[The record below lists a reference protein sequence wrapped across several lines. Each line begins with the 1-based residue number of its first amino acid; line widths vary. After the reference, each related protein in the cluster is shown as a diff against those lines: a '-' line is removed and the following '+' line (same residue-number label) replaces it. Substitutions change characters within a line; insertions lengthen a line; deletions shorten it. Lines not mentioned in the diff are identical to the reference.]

1 MKKSMISIVLLT
13 LLAVM
18 CVSAQGE
25 SRLGKPLADFTVQT
39 IDGGTFTLSEA
50 LREKDMVLINL
61 WASWCGPCEMEFPY
75 LEEVYERH
83 SDRAAVIALSIERSD
98 TPERLAEY
106 AEAHGLTFSLGS
118 DSGIGLGDYFGAYTI
133 PTTVVVDRFGYV
145 ALVET
150 GAQTSAAAFEG
161 LFRYFLDDGYTET
174 TVLNGFP
181 DPVPTVDGAT
191 EDTLDAAANA
201 DGGDIAYR
209 NAEDYRVWPMVPT
222 DVDGRTA
229 LVSTNAGVAG
239 SDCAVCAT
247 ITAQAGGALAFDFKT
262 SAQVAFDGLYVSVDG
277 AVVKR
282 FTGTHDWTTWAIPLE
297 AGEHEIALGYKKSAY
312 DEAAGAD
319 HGWIDD
325 VRVVSGDAAAALLAA
340 MPVYPV
346 SDDFTI
352 TVDGAAP
359 VELDDPTGVIGNSF
373 RNPGA
378 WICGDAA
385 DIRITLTADI
395 DPESAFVSTEK
406 GGWTR
411 LTDLLD
417 ADGMGYGMS
426 VPVGDTFTL
435 VYAYPDIDD
444 DALDNP
450 VTPKSVLLFNG
461 EAGADAFVEYVK
473 GYGYDAGWRYAGE

>member
-1 MKKSMISIVLLT
+1 MSPLT
-13 LLAVM
+13 
-18 CVSAQGE
+18 
-25 SRLGKPLADFTVQT
+25 
-39 IDGGTFTLSEA
+39 
-50 LREKDMVLINL
+50 
-61 WASWCGPCEMEFPY
+61 
-75 LEEVYERH
+75 
-83 SDRAAVIALSIERSD
+83 
-98 TPERLAEY
+98 EY
-106 AEAHGLTFSLGS
+106 AEAHGLTFA
-118 DSGIGLGDYFGAYTI
+118 IGNDGDTGLANKFGVMTI
-133 PTTVVVDRFGYV
+133 PTTIVVDRFGNV
-145 ALVET
+145 ALAET

-181 DPVPTVDGAT
+181 EPVPTVDGAT
-191 EDTLDAAANA
+191 EAALDAAANA
-201 DGGDIAYR
+201 DGGGIAFR
-209 NAEDYRVWPMVPT
+209 NSGDYRVWPMVPA

-262 SAQVAFDGLYVSVDG
+262 SAQVAFDGLYVTVDG

-282 FTGTHDWTTWAIPLE
+282 FTGTHDWTTWAIPLDE
-297 AGEHEIALGYKKSAY
+297 GAHEIALGYKKSAY

-319 HGWIDD
+319 RGWIDD
-325 VRVVSGDAAAALLAA
+325 VRVVSGDAAAAAALLAA

-352 TVDGAAP
+352 TVDGATP
-359 VELDDPTGVIGNSF
+359 VELDDPTGVIANSF

-378 WICGDAA
+378 WICGDTA

-417 ADGMGYGMS
+417 ADRSGYGMS

-444 DALDNP
+444 DALDDP
-450 VTPKSVLLFNG
+450 VTPKSALLFNG
-461 EAGADAFVEYVK
+461 EAGADAFVDYVK
-473 GYGYDAGWRYAGE
+473 GYGYDAGWRYMAE